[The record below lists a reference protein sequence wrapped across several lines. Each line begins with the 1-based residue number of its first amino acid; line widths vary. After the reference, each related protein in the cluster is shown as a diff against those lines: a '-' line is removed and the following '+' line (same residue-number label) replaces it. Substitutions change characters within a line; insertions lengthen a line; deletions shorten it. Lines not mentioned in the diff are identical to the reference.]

1 MAKQPKII
9 SQLVSILFLLVLLI
23 VWEMSSRSGF
33 ISEAFFPPPSKIWSS
48 FIKLYRNGELFNAL
62 RATLIRFLSGVI
74 LGSLMGSILGLMM
87 GWWQR
92 LNDFLAPWI
101 AAIYPIPKIA
111 IFPLLMIIF
120 GIGEGSKLVAIIL
133 GAFFPMLITT
143 LAGVRQIN
151 QIYFEVGQNYG
162 VRGRKIFT
170 HILLPGSLPSILA
183 GLRLAVNTGFVLAI
197 SVEVIAARNGLGV
210 LLWFSWQT
218 FRVSELYAVLIVISL
233 LGVIL
238 NYLLDRTTHQ
248 LIPWMGK

>member
-1 MAKQPKII
+1 M
-9 SQLVSILFLLVLLI
+9 
-23 VWEMSSRSGF
+23 
-33 ISEAFFPPPSKIWSS
+33 
-48 FIKLYRNGELFNAL
+48 
-62 RATLIRFLSGVI
+62 
-74 LGSLMGSILGLMM
+74 
-87 GWWQR
+87 
-92 LNDFLAPWI
+92 
-101 AAIYPIPKIA
+101 
-111 IFPLLMIIF
+111 
-120 GIGEGSKLVAIIL
+120 IL